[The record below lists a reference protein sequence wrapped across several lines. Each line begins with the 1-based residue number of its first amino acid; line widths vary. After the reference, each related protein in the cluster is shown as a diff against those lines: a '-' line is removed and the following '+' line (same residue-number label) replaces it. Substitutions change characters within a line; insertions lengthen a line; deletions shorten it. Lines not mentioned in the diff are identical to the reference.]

1 MLHPRDNFELS
12 PVMEFPVRVHARPDQ
27 DLRAGD
33 RLRTARLARN
43 LTLEE
48 LGQSLRVRADF
59 LDALE
64 NMDMKL
70 LPGRAYAMAYLRSY
84 AGALGLDAREMTE
97 QFERESALTREDALP
112 QLRDPK
118 TRPNPHRP
126 WMAAL
131 SVIGALTLFIGWRVL
146 ISSPAQTAN
155 GDGSGDVT
163 AAVIADDRP
172 PLSEFSTIAP
182 GQSVVEIY
190 ALAPE
195 WIEVRG
201 PDGTIFLSRQ
211 LKAGERYV
219 PDIGAG
225 WTLHAR
231 DGSAFEIYVDGA
243 SIGVL
248 GKAGTP
254 VIGRA
259 VDGLALKTLAL
270 KTLTDR

>member
-12 PVMEFPVRVHARPDQ
+12 SEMKLPVRVLSRPEPEM
-27 DLRAGD
+27 RAGD
-33 RLRTARLARN
+33 RLRSARLARRQ
-43 LTLEE
+43 TCEE
-48 LGQSLRVRADF
+48 LGQTLRVRPDF
-59 LDALE
+59 LEALE

-84 AGALGLDAREMTE
+84 AGALGLDARALTE
-97 QFERESALTREDALP
+97 QFERESALTREDAQP

-131 SVIGALTLFIGWRVL
+131 AVMGALTLFIGWRVL
-146 ISSPAQTAN
+146 VSHPVLATDRDGP
-155 GDGSGDVT
+155 GDSA
-163 AAVIADDRP
+163 AAVIPDDRP
-172 PLSEFSTIAP
+172 PLNEFSTVAP
-182 GQSVVEIY
+182 GQSVVEVY
-190 ALAPE
+190 AVAQQ

-201 PDGTIFLSRQ
+201 PDGTIFLSRE
-211 LKAGERYV
+211 LKAGERYR

-231 DGSAFEIYVDGA
+231 DGSAFEIYVDGT

-259 VDGLALKTLAL
+259 VDGLALRTLA
-270 KTLTDR
+270 KR

>member
-1 MLHPRDNFELS
+1 MLHPLDNFELS
-12 PVMEFPVRVHARPDQ
+12 SEMDLPVRVHARPDQ
-27 DLRAGD
+27 DMRAGD
-33 RLRTARLARN
+33 RLRAARIARN
-43 LTLEE
+43 LTLED
-48 LGQSLRVRADF
+48 LGQSLRVRPDF

-84 AGALGLDAREMTE
+84 AGALGLDARAMTE

-112 QLRDPK
+112 QIRDPK

-131 SVIGALTLFIGWRVL
+131 TVIGALTLFIGWRVL
-146 ISSPAQTAN
+146 ISHPTPIPN
-155 GDGSGDVT
+155 GDAAADLS
-163 AAVIADDRP
+163 AAVVADDRP
-172 PLSEFSTIAP
+172 PLTEFSTIAP

-211 LKAGERYV
+211 LKAGERYR

-259 VDGLALKTLAL
+259 VDGLALRTLA
-270 KTLTDR
+270 TR